1 MLSLFKVISVFPVN
15 FRHCNLIACF
25 LQVDKIIV
33 SEKFFNFSFT
43 CISVE
48 VILIYAFFFSC
59 YYFSID
65 ARITLISIAL

>member
-33 SEKFFNFSFT
+33 SEKFFNLSFT

-48 VILIYAFFFSC
+48 VILICA
-59 YYFSID
+59 
-65 ARITLISIAL
+65 LI